1 MYKKNKTLIK
11 FVNNTGWILFKEVYA
26 MLVSLIVGSLSARY
40 LGPSN
45 YGLIN
50 YGGSLISFF
59 LIVTQLGMSN
69 VIILEIV
76 RKPQNVSSYLGT
88 AVYMRFFVSIISVCL
103 IQGIIVCLEPD
114 NNLLHRVTFLQS
126 VSLIFQTSDVLFCW
140 FHAKMEMKYV
150 TLAGIIALT
159 FTSIWRIILLVIK
172 ASIEWFALSLSIS
185 ALISCIMICVFFSV
199 RAKVRL
205 KFHFDVA
212 RSILISSYHFII
224 NSVALTFYTQIDKIM
239 IGKALNETVLG
250 YYTAASAIS
259 VMWEVIPNAV
269 LNSARPLFVQKY
281 DIDKK
286 EFLRRYQII
295 ILGISV
301 LGVCVGIG
309 FTICAKLLVWI
320 LYGSEYYAAVPAL
333 KILAW
338 ATVCSAIGNIRT
350 TWMVLNNKS
359 KYMEYFTLI
368 GAVINITLNLIL
380 IHFWG
385 YIGAALSTF
394 VTSLITGIILPFLFQ
409 ETKEYAQIFIG
420 SFRQM
425 PNFVELVWNKIKIK
439 NKKR

>member
-1 MYKKNKTLIK
+1 LYIKNKTWLK
-11 FVNNTGWILFKEVYA
+11 FMNNTSWILFKEIYA
-26 MLVSLIVGSLSARY
+26 MLISLVVGSLSARY

-45 YGLIN
+45 YGLIS

-59 LIVTQLGMSN
+59 LIVSQLGMSN

-76 RKPQNVSSYLGT
+76 RKPQSVSSYLGT
-88 AVYMRFFVSIISVCL
+88 AVYMRLVVSVISVCL
-103 IQGIIVCLEPD
+103 IQGIIMCLEPD
-114 NNLLHRVTFLQS
+114 NGLLHRVTFLQS

-150 TLAGIIALT
+150 TLAGMIALT
-159 FTSIWRIILLVIK
+159 FVSIWRIALLVVN

-185 ALISCIMICVFFSV
+185 ALISCIMICIFFSM
-199 RAKVRL
+199 RAKVKL
-205 KFHFDVA
+205 KFNFSDGVI
-212 RSILISSYHFII
+212 ILGNSYHFII

-239 IGKALNETVLG
+239 IGKAIDETILG

-281 DIDKK
+281 DMDRK
-286 EFLRRYQII
+286 EFLKRYQLV
-295 ILGISV
+295 ILGISI
-301 LGVCVGIG
+301 LGIGVGIG
-309 FTICAKLLVWI
+309 FMFFAKLLVWI
-320 LYGSEYYAAVPAL
+320 LYGPDYYAAIPAL

-338 ATVCSAIGNIRT
+338 ATVCSSIGSVRT

-368 GAVINITLNLIL
+368 GAVINISLNLVF

-385 YIGAALSTF
+385 YIGAALATF
-394 VTSLITGIILPFLFQ
+394 ITSFITGIILPFLFRG
-409 ETKEYAQIFIG
+409 TREYALIFIG
-420 SFRQM
+420 SFRQIL
-425 PNFVELVWNKIKIK
+425 NFVEYIWNKITIK
-439 NKKR
+439 DRER